1 MLAWYDPL
9 LVHLNIVENLL
20 WGIGAALKGSLC
32 ALVFYRRLYRRLPFF
47 TLYASLLA
55 AEVAFVWFAYR
66 TWGYTSRAGWYAY
79 WLALGIVLTAR
90 GLVIA
95 ELCSVCLKNYAG
107 LWSLARR
114 LLLLAALVLL
124 ASASFTAVLNGYR
137 IDTFVLAAERGLEL
151 AAAVTLILLYAISVR
166 YKVWLE
172 PLDRSILLGLALYS
186 IFQMLNRTFMSRLM
200 TPYFPW
206 WESVRIGCFDI
217 AMLMWLYPL
226 RKPLPAAFG
235 APVLL
240 SERVALDLLHQLL
253 EGMRELTNELKR
265 MVKAMWK

>member
-9 LVHLNIVENLL
+9 LVHLNIGENLL
-20 WGIGAALKGSLC
+20 WGIGAALKVSLC
-32 ALVFYRRLYRRLPFF
+32 ALVFYRRLYRRFPFF
-47 TLYASLLA
+47 TLYASLLV

-95 ELCSVCLKNYAG
+95 ELCSACLKNYAG

-114 LLLLAALVLL
+114 LLLLAALALL
-124 ASASFTAVLNGYR
+124 ASASFAAVLNGYR

-151 AAAVTLILLYAISVR
+151 AAAVILILLFAISVR

-172 PLDRSILLGLALYS
+172 PMERSILLGLALYS
-186 IFQMLNRTFMSRLM
+186 IFQMLNRTFMSPWM
-200 TPYFPW
+200 TPYFSW

-217 AMLMWLYPL
+217 AMLIWLYPL
-226 RKPLPAAFG
+226 RQPLPSASE
-235 APVLL
+235 APALI
-240 SERVALDLLHQLL
+240 SEQVVLDLLRQLL
-253 EGMRELTNELKR
+253 QGMRELTNELKR
-265 MVKAMWK
+265 MVKTIWK